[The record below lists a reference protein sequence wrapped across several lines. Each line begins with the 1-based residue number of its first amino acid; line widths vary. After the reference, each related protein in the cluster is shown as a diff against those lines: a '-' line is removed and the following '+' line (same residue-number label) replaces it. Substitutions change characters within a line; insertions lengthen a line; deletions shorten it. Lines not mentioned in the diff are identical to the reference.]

1 MVNTLQKDNEAGF
14 TLIEL
19 LVVILIIGI
28 LSAIAVPAFLNQR
41 KSAQD
46 ATLKADIKQIKLVYQ
61 QYATKNPKMTIYP
74 DLVVNWKNV
83 ETENA
88 ANGDPAGIKPLLKL
102 TDGSRFHVFDGSA
115 YSHGYAPGTT
125 IIIEAGREGSNQTGV
140 LDVPGQ
146 RYVEVYKP

>member
-1 MVNTLQKDNEAGF
+1 MNEKFNREEGF

-46 ATLKADIKQIKLVYQ
+46 AALQSDIKQIKLVYQ
-61 QYATKNPKMTIYP
+61 QYATKNPKMTTYP
-74 DLVVNWKNV
+74 DLLVNWKNA
-83 ETENA
+83 ETDTPVNA
-88 ANGDPAGIKPLLKL
+88 DPAGIKPLLRL
-102 TDGSRFHVFDGSA
+102 TEGTRFHVFDGST
-115 YSHGYAPGTT
+115 YGGTQVPGST

-140 LDVPGQ
+140 NNVPGQ
-146 RYVEVYKP
+146 RYIETYKP